1 MVTARIACQKAYR
14 YKRGLLDLNGA
25 DTLFLFPIGFLRFDE
40 ASGDLTR
47 LWNKTWIQGR
57 LFTGECQN
65 LGSQL

>member
-1 MVTARIACQKAYR
+1 MVTARMACQKAYS

-25 DTLFLFPIGFLRFDE
+25 GTLFLFPTGFLRFDE
-40 ASGDLTR
+40 ASGDLR
-47 LWNKTWIQGR
+47 LWKGTWIQGR